1 MINYVDEWIVDI
13 KDMNPSI
20 YKRYTSKDNAVVI
33 DNLIKFVDLNLTEK
47 VLIRLPYIKGFN
59 TETDIQSSG
68 QKLEQMGYSRFEK
81 ISYKIV

>member
-1 MINYVDEWIVDI
+1 
-13 KDMNPSI
+13 MNPSI